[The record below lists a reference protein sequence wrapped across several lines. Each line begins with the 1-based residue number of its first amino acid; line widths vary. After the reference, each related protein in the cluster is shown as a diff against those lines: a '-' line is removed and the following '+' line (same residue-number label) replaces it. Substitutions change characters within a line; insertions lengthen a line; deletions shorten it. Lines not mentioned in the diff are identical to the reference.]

1 MHRKSFPEMPVR
13 LQPYVCRIADSAL
26 AEAGGVPLDALHRDA
41 EAICRA
47 YDAIVPLAERL
58 KLAPPAPRL
67 GGFSYC
73 HVSALGAE
81 IVFAEGSEPNVL
93 PLIAS
98 PEDIDLLKP
107 PSEYMSR
114 GIIPQRL
121 RTLEALLERHPDAV
135 RTVDAH
141 PEGPVTTAVL
151 LMGPEFL
158 MLPYTDPDRAHALL
172 RFCVESGL
180 AFYEEADRYFGVS
193 GPREV
198 AGIADDFAG
207 MFPPPLFEEFVMPY
221 WDQVYRGRGATKRHL
236 HSELLRP
243 EHLGYLKDLN
253 ITFFDPSADQYLTPQ
268 LLRELCPVPFMA
280 RILAWHVDN
289 NSAGRLQAL
298 YRSYAACEPELI
310 MFSVNAL
317 SDEPKVAALLEAA
330 RELAQEAPGQ

>member
-1 MHRKSFPEMPVR
+1 MQVR
-13 LQPYVCRIADSAL
+13 RQPYVCRIADSAI
-26 AEAGGVPLDALHRDA
+26 AEAGMVPLDALHYDA
-41 EAICRA
+41 DAICAA
-47 YDAIVPLAERL
+47 YDAIVPVAERL
-58 KLAPPAPRL
+58 GIEPPRPRL

-81 IVFAEGSEPNVL
+81 VVFAQGSEPNVA
-93 PLIAS
+93 PLLHT
-98 PEDIDLLKP
+98 PEDIDHLKA

-121 RTLEALLERHPDAV
+121 KTLDDLLARRPDAV

-158 MLPYTDPDRAHALL
+158 MLPYTDPGRAHALL

-180 AFYEEADRYFGVS
+180 EFYEEAAEHFGIA
-193 GPREV
+193 GTPEV

-221 WDQVYRGRGATKRHL
+221 WEQTYAGRGAKRRRL

-243 EHLGYLKDLN
+243 EHLKYLADLN
-253 ITFFDPSADQYLTPQ
+253 IEFFDPSADQYLTPQ
-268 LLRELCPVPFMA
+268 LLRAQCPVPFMA
-280 RILAWHVDN
+280 RILAWEVEN
-289 NSAGRLQAL
+289 NTLDALQSL
-298 YRSYAACEPELI
+298 YRNYAACEPEQI
-310 MFSVNAL
+310 MFGM
-317 SDEPKVAALLEAA
+317 SDLADETKVAALLEVA
-330 RELAQEAPGQ
+330 RELAGETVRT